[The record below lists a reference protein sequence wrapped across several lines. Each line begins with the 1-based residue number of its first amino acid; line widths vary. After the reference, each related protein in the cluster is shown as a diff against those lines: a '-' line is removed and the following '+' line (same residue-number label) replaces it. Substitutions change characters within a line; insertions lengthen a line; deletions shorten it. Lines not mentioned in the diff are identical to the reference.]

1 MTATSGCLPPAIC
14 FSTFTHMFLKYF
26 HSYLRLLLSL
36 CFFDAYFHLQ
46 PKSGTTSNS
55 GNQQRPPINLD
66 RLQTAENERN
76 FQQISASLMEIM
88 HDMLSVLPDYLVG
101 EILGMLKYES
111 FIMFAMDESAC
122 KRFAALRLFLGL
134 LERSSTA
141 SFLVASSMQSLVSA
155 AASVTNN
162 LAAGSAQ
169 SALAREG

>member
-1 MTATSGCLPPAIC
+1 
-14 FSTFTHMFLKYF
+14 
-26 HSYLRLLLSL
+26 
-36 CFFDAYFHLQ
+36 
-46 PKSGTTSNS
+46 
-55 GNQQRPPINLD
+55 
-66 RLQTAENERN
+66 LQTAENERN

-122 KRFAALRLFLGL
+122 KRFAALRLFLSL

-141 SFLVASSMQSLVSA
+141 VSLVSA
-155 AASVTNN
+155 ATSVTNN